1 MRSQAFRYV
10 LCFSLLEILL
20 LVLLVWNM
28 HAGSVEFAPG
38 EVVGTLLWRG
48 LGLPTAPL
56 AAPRAAEAAE
66 VPATPATSSRL
77 RRRATT
83 ATSPRAGAAPG
94 AGRARLAIADSDLD
108 GVGTGA

>member
-38 EVVGTLLWRG
+38 RWSG
-48 LGLPTAPL
+48 PC
-56 AAPRAAEAAE
+56 
-66 VPATPATSSRL
+66 
-77 RRRATT
+77 
-83 ATSPRAGAAPG
+83 
-94 AGRARLAIADSDLD
+94 
-108 GVGTGA
+108 